1 MGVVINKVENHN
13 LEELYT
19 LLKKYDL
26 DILGVIP
33 KDENIEQ
40 LTRNSA
46 PVQEA
51 IEQFFVRL
59 NLPQ

>member
-1 MGVVINKVENHN
+1 MGVVINKVESND
-13 LEELYT
+13 LETLYA

-26 DILGVIP
+26 DILGAIP
-33 KDENIEQ
+33 KDENIET
-40 LTRNSA
+40 LTRNSKA
-46 PVQEA
+46 VEEA